1 MRPGRQT
8 RSFGYEQYPP
18 RPSKKVRTAVGRQIY
33 LAGHISDAQKHRLE
47 RCRQQLAVPGK
58 GKRKTRRAE
67 PAGQICHIGLS
78 AGPKPRALVT
88 YHLNRLNVRP
98 GAGGC
103 ASGPIGAGARAS
115 PAPRPTHE
123 KGGSVSVGNFPPLTA
138 GRAVPVPVVCLAQS
152 REWTP

>member
-1 MRPGRQT
+1 
-8 RSFGYEQYPP
+8 
-18 RPSKKVRTAVGRQIY
+18 
-33 LAGHISDAQKHRLE
+33 
-47 RCRQQLAVPGK
+47 
-58 GKRKTRRAE
+58 
-67 PAGQICHIGLS
+67 LS